1 MGSSTMATYR
11 STSPL
16 QFLVLISNLVLLIL
30 LFAGAGCATRGEEA
44 VVDFPQYEEQAV
56 FYPAKR
62 SLTKLTDPCVLHRL
76 TLSELFH
83 IVKEEVTKFET
94 CLRQHNV

>member
-1 MGSSTMATYR
+1 MGSCRMASSSST
-11 STSPL
+11 PL
-16 QFLVLISNLVLLIL
+16 LLLSFPCIL
-30 LFAGAGCATRGEEA
+30 LTILLLLAGSGQASRGEEA
-44 VVDFPQYEEQAV
+44 LVEFPQYEEQGV

-62 SLTKLTDPCVLHRL
+62 SLTKLTDPCMLHRL

-94 CLRQHNV
+94 CLREQNI

>member
-1 MGSSTMATYR
+1 MGPSCRMAPSSST
-11 STSPL
+11 PL
-16 QFLVLISNLVLLIL
+16 LLLFSHIVLLIL
-30 LFAGAGCATRGEEA
+30 VLLAGKGQASRGEEA
-44 VVDFPQYEEQAV
+44 LVEFPQYEEQGV

-62 SLTKLTDPCVLHRL
+62 SLTKLTDPCMLHRL

-94 CLRQHNV
+94 CLREQNV